1 MIAEPNAKIFL
12 AEKRLKL
19 ENPFNQNFT
28 TYLPEQIDLSR
39 KTVVGVSSSLSD
51 DILKGGISLL
61 VEVKADSW
69 VVFVPYIGDLILRFG
84 QEYQLLLAEGE
95 VMVKTFKKGELYEIR
110 NPSPDDHIN
119 FFQLRFFS
127 EFSHKYEVSDIQMA
141 AYPNAVRSIVTSG
154 STSISI
160 GLYEDRKKEFIP

>member
-51 DILKGGISLL
+51 DILTRGNQLTSRSEGRFMGCVCSLH
-61 VEVKADSW
+61 
-69 VVFVPYIGDLILRFG
+69 R
-84 QEYQLLLAEGE
+84 
-95 VMVKTFKKGELYEIR
+95 
-110 NPSPDDHIN
+110 
-119 FFQLRFFS
+119 
-127 EFSHKYEVSDIQMA
+127 
-141 AYPNAVRSIVTSG
+141 
-154 STSISI
+154 
-160 GLYEDRKKEFIP
+160 